1 MHHSLMLSC
10 VSCYDYVT
18 RSLKTVSDILGPIVF
33 LQWFLPGVY
42 RYQVFIK
49 KNCGNASSPNTSGI
63 VLYLWMT
70 LREGL
75 KCPAGADKSLA
86 DLKQLSELLTNEK
99 VKISQACI
107 DASGHFPRFIYSV
120 LHYSCHPEFVD
131 SGIKP
136 NPVNHLLPASLI
148 KIPSTLPYALNANC

>member
-1 MHHSLMLSC
+1 MSSC

-18 RSLKTVSDILGPIVF
+18 RSLNTVSDILGPIVF

-49 KNCGNASSPNTSGI
+49 NNCGNASSPNTPARPGI

-75 KCPAGADKSLA
+75 KCPAGANKSLA
-86 DLKQLSELLTNEK
+86 DLKQLSELLTNEQ
-99 VKISQACI
+99 VKMSQACI

-120 LHYSCHPEFVD
+120 LHYSCRPEFVD

-136 NPVNHLLPASLI
+136 ISVNHLLPASPI
-148 KIPSTLPYALNANC
+148 KIPSMHSMPIANIII